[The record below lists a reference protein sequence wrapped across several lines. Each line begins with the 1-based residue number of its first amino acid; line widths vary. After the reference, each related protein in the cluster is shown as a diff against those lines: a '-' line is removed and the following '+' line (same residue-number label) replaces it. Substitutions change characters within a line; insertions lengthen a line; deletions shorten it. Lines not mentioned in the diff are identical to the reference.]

1 MKKSVLFGV
10 EKMESLNEKL
20 LIFIKVLSGGECTD
34 R

>member
-10 EKMESLNEKL
+10 EKMESLNEEL

-34 R
+34 G